1 MAKHESQGSQF
12 SFQTFFQ
19 EAQKDLPFHQK
30 PEPHVSALRVEREDE
45 PQRGGEAKRD
55 DDAANDQP
63 AWRRLPAWVYIV
75 AWIATSSA
83 VILQVRR
90 IVVSPCCPRWCRRNT
105 RLQMLTLWPP
115 SRRTSTSCPTWAS
128 GILSCVAAPVQGKLG
143 RGGWS

>member
-1 MAKHESQGSQF
+1 MAKHEPQGSQF

-30 PEPHVSALRVEREDE
+30 PEPHVNSLRVEREDE
-45 PQRGGEAKRD
+45 PERGGGEAKRD

-90 IVVSPCCPRWCRRNT
+90 IAIPPCSPRWCPNMENRRRSLSHRPRAEQVHSVRPGLPT
-105 RLQMLTLWPP
+105 PCRALQLPYCEEP
-115 SRRTSTSCPTWAS
+115 
-128 GILSCVAAPVQGKLG
+128 GQGG
-143 RGGWS
+143 

>member
-1 MAKHESQGSQF
+1 MAKHEAQGSQF

-30 PEPHVSALRVEREDE
+30 PEPHVSALRVEREDDL
-45 PQRGGEAKRD
+45 QRGGEAKRD
-55 DDAANDQP
+55 DDATEDQP

-90 IVVSPCCPRWCRRNT
+90 IAFSPCSPRWCPRMGES
-105 RLQMLTLWPP
+105 QMLTL
-115 SRRTSTSCPTWAS
+115 
-128 GILSCVAAPVQGKLG
+128 
-143 RGGWS
+143 

>member
-1 MAKHESQGSQF
+1 MAKHETQGSQF

-55 DDAANDQP
+55 DDATDDQP
-63 AWRRLPAWVYIV
+63 AWKRLPAWVYIV

-83 VILQVRR
+83 VILQVRW
-90 IVVSPCCPRWCRRNT
+90 ITFPLCSPRYCRNT
-105 RLQMLTLWPP
+105 RGSQML
-115 SRRTSTSCPTWAS
+115 
-128 GILSCVAAPVQGKLG
+128 IL
-143 RGGWS
+143 